1 MITGFYA
8 GLLGLWLVF
17 LILSVVALRR
27 KYRVGLG
34 DGGEKELS
42 RAIRVHGNFTET
54 VPLVLILMGAMEY
67 AAALPPAGLHV
78 YGAALVLSRVLHWH
92 GISRSST
99 VSFGRTVGT
108 VIVTLLLAA
117 GALVMFWSFVRG
129 L

>member
-8 GLLGLWLVF
+8 GLLGLWLGF
-17 LILSVVALRR
+17 LILSVVRLRR

-34 DGGEKELS
+34 DGGEQELT

-54 VPLVLILMGAMEY
+54 VPMVLLLMVLMEY
-67 AAALPPAGLHV
+67 ALDLPAAALHV
-78 YGAALVLSRVLHWH
+78 FGGALVLSRVLHWH
-92 GISRSST
+92 GVGRSAGVT
-99 VSFGRTVGT
+99 FGRAAGT

-117 GALVMFWSFVRG
+117 GALTLAYSFVRG